1 MSLSAAARPT
11 PSRHRWWALAAALAL
26 TVTGCQA
33 PEDDQAAEGASQE
46 QSASAPAGG
55 GQEGDTDAEDAEGS
69 GGSEDAEGP
78 DGSDDSDD
86 SDGSEDAEG
95 SEDSEGGA
103 DESTNEE
110 KWREA
115 SEKGVAPIPREP
127 MPENP
132 EVPNEESW
140 RTVPSNVPMKKLE
153 EGEKPPQFVL
163 VSFDGGGWHDR
174 WQTFMET
181 AQEHDA
187 RFTVFLTGIYLAEK
201 ANSEIYQGPKQ
212 EPGSAAVSFYP
223 DEESIAQLVDDLNQ
237 ANSRGHEIGTHY
249 NGHFCASSKNG
260 ADTWSTEDWQSELD
274 QFFDFIT
281 NYRENNGYGADF
293 PTLEVQPDSIRGG
306 RLPCLDGKWSDLVPA
321 WKEHGITYDTSRS
334 STLGTGVH
342 WPYSQ
347 DGLWQFEVPVV
358 YSPAFDGPESPAK
371 EGDDSPIVTAMDY
384 NFWAKINGAK
394 NEPEKR
400 DVMHDAALETYR
412 YMYASAYA
420 GNRAPLVLGNH
431 FNGWNDNAFNPAVEQ
446 FMSEVC
452 GEPDTYCTT
461 HRDVIQWLSLQDP
474 ERVKQWQSAEAS
486 AKGDDL
492 EDITW

>member
-1 MSLSAAARPT
+1 MSLSPAARAT

-26 TVTGCQA
+26 TVTGCQS
-33 PEDDQAAEGASQE
+33 PQQDTE
-46 QSASAPAGG
+46 SAAPAPDRSVSGP
-55 GQEGDTDAEDAEGS
+55 AEDGQGGESSEDGQDGEPGDPADEGEDS
-69 GGSEDAEGP
+69 GGES
-78 DGSDDSDD
+78 
-86 SDGSEDAEG
+86 SDGEEKPGEELSD
-95 SEDSEGGA
+95 
-103 DESTNEE
+103 EE
-110 KWREA
+110 KWKRA
-115 SEKGVAPIPREP
+115 SEEGVAPIPREP
-127 MPENP
+127 MPENS
-132 EVPNEESW
+132 ETPNEESW
-140 RTVPSNVPMKKLE
+140 RTVPSNVPMEKLE

-174 WQTFMET
+174 WQTFME
-181 AQEHDA
+181 AAKPHDA
-187 RFTVFLTGIYLAEK
+187 RFTVFLTGIYLVEE
-201 ANSEIYQGPKQ
+201 ANRELYQAPKH
-212 EPGSAAVSFYP
+212 EPGQAAVDFYP
-223 DEESIAQLVDDLNQ
+223 DEPSIAQLVQDLNQ

-249 NGHFCASSKNG
+249 NGHICAASKDG
-260 ADTWSTEDWQSELD
+260 ADTWSPEDWEHELD
-274 QFFDFIT
+274 QFFDFLA
-281 NYRENNGYGADF
+281 NYRENNDYGSDF

-306 RLPCLDGKWSDLVPA
+306 RLPCLDGKWSDIVPA
-321 WKEHGITYDTSRS
+321 WKKHGITYDTSRS

-347 DGLWQFEVPVV
+347 DGIWQFEVPVV
-358 YSPAFDGPESPAK
+358 FSPAFDGPESPAK

-394 NEPEKR
+394 DEPEKR
-400 DVMHDAALETYR
+400 QVMHDAALETYR

-474 ERVKQWQSAEAS
+474 ERVREWQSAEAS
-486 AKGDDL
+486 ATGKDL
-492 EDITW
+492 EEITW

>member
-33 PEDDQAAEGASQE
+33 PEEDEGSAAPPQE
-46 QSASAPAGG
+46 QSEQSSPAPSEDDQDGG
-55 GQEGDTDAEDAEGS
+55 SDEGDGGS
-69 GGSEDAEGP
+69 GGSDEA
-78 DGSDDSDD
+78 GS
-86 SDGSEDAEG
+86 SEDEKG
-95 SEDSEGGA
+95 EEDL
-103 DESTNEE
+103 STEE
-110 KWREA
+110 KWKEA
-115 SEKGVAPIPREP
+115 SEKGVAPIPRQP

-140 RTVPSNVPMKKLE
+140 RTTPSNVPMEKLE

-181 AQEHDA
+181 AKPHDA
-187 RFTVFLTGIYLAEK
+187 RFTVFLTGVYLVEK
-201 ANSEIYQGPKQ
+201 ANRELYQAPNQ
-212 EPGSAAVSFYP
+212 EPGASTVSFYP
-223 DEESIAQLVDDLNQ
+223 DEPSIAQLVEDLNE

-249 NGHFCASSKNG
+249 NGHFCAASEG
-260 ADTWSTEDWQSELD
+260 GGDTWDTEDWKSELD
-274 QFFDFIT
+274 QFFDFLT

-293 PTLEVQPDSIRGG
+293 PTLDVTADSIRGG
-306 RLPCLDGKWSDLVPA
+306 RLPCLDGKWSELVPV
-321 WKEHGITYDTSRS
+321 WKDHGITYDTSRS
-334 STLGTGVH
+334 ATLGTGVH
-342 WPYSQ
+342 WPYAQ

-358 YSPAFDGPESPAK
+358 FSPAFDGPESPAK

-384 NFWAKINGAK
+384 NFWAKINGAQ

-474 ERVKQWQSAEAS
+474 ERVKEWQSAAAS
-486 AKGDDL
+486 ATGDDL
-492 EDITW
+492 EEITW